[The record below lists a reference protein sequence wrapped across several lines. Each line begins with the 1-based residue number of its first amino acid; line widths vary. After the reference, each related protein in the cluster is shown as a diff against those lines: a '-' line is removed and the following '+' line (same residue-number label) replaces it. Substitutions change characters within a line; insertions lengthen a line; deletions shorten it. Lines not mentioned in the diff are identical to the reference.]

1 MATAHTAFPD
11 LTITR
16 ALASSW
22 WLVLLRGIVGVA
34 FGVAAV
40 VWPGITL
47 FALVLLWGA
56 YAFVDGVLALVAA
69 IKHRGGAGKT
79 WWLIFA
85 GVVGLAAGILA
96 FVWPGITSWA
106 LVMLIG
112 AWAFVHG
119 IFEIVGAIR
128 LRREIDNEWALA
140 IAGALS
146 AIVGLGIMIFPG
158 AGALAL
164 VWMIAFY
171 AIIFGVSL
179 IFLAFRLRSRRSAAG
194 EVHA

>member
-1 MATAHTAFPD
+1 MATAHTALPH
-11 LTITR
+11 LPITR

-34 FGVAAV
+34 FGVAAL

-69 IKHRGGAGKT
+69 IKHRGGAGNT

-85 GVVGLAAGILA
+85 GVVGLAAGALA

-179 IFLAFRLRSRRSAAG
+179 IFLAFRLRSRRSAG